1 MWTVVGEPSW
11 KGAGYLWNVDVFVP
25 SQGEVV
31 TNQVTD
37 PYSVALTTDSKQSV
51 IADLTDPE
59 LYPEEWNNSPDA
71 PATPAAETIYEL
83 HVRDFSIADETVPE
97 DLRGTYKAFTQ
108 SNSDGVKHLT
118 ELSDAGMTTVHLL
131 PTFDIAS
138 SSIPESR
145 ENQLVPE
152 IGGGDPSSEN
162 QQVAVAA
169 VQDEDG
175 FNWGYDP
182 YHWSTPEG
190 SYATNGHQDGA
201 ARTREY
207 RDMVSAL
214 HGMGLRVVTDQVFNH
229 TSASGQADEAVLDR
243 IVPGYYHRL
252 DAKGAIE
259 TSTCCQNIATE
270 NVMAG
275 KMMVD
280 SVELWATQYGVDGF
294 RFDLMGHHS
303 LQNMVDIREM
313 LDGLTLE
320 KDGVNGKEIYL
331 YGEGWDFGEVQ
342 GDGLFTQA
350 TQANIG
356 GTGIGAFNDRLRDAV
371 RGGGP
376 FDSDQRT
383 YQGFGSGLYT
393 DPNEVAAET
402 VPEDEQLA
410 SLLHQ
415 TDLVRIG
422 LAGNVKGVQIPAG
435 DGEFVNSEE
444 IDYNGVPAAYT
455 LDPQENVNYVDAHDN
470 ETLFD
475 NLVWK
480 LPTRRHDGYADPH
493 EHAESGHRNAGA
505 ITLVLARRNG
515 HAALE
520 VSGPRFIQ
528 LRRSLQRDR
537 LDDADQRV
545 RERPP
550 DEGRER
556 REVAAHDATPKE
568 RIEGACA

>member
-1 MWTVVGEPSW
+1 
-11 KGAGYLWNVDVFVP
+11 
-25 SQGEVV
+25 
-31 TNQVTD
+31 
-37 PYSVALTTDSKQSV
+37 
-51 IADLTDPE
+51 
-59 LYPEEWNNSPDA
+59 
-71 PATPAAETIYEL
+71 
-83 HVRDFSIADETVPE
+83 
-97 DLRGTYKAFTQ
+97 
-108 SNSDGVKHLT
+108 
-118 ELSDAGMTTVHLL
+118 
-131 PTFDIAS
+131 
-138 SSIPESR
+138 
-145 ENQLVPE
+145 
-152 IGGGDPSSEN
+152 
-162 QQVAVAA
+162 
-169 VQDEDG
+169 
-175 FNWGYDP
+175 
-182 YHWSTPEG
+182 
-190 SYATNGHQDGA
+190 
-201 ARTREY
+201 
-207 RDMVSAL
+207 
-214 HGMGLRVVTDQVFNH
+214 GLRVVTDQVFNH
-229 TSASGQADEAVLDR
+229 TSASGQDDEAVLDR

-294 RFDLMGHHS
+294 RFDLMGHHT

-331 YGEGWDFGEVQ
+331 YGEGWDFGEVE
-342 GDGLFTQA
+342 GDALFKQA

-393 DPNEVAAET
+393 DPNEVAQADLTE
-402 VPEDEQLA
+402 EEQLE

-435 DGEFVNSEE
+435 DGGFVNSEE
-444 IDYNGVPAAYT
+444 IDYNGVPAAYA

-480 LPTRRHDGYADPH
+480 LPTDATMDTQIRMNTLSLATATLGQSPSFWHAGTDMLRSKSLDRDSYNSGDHFNAIDWTMQTNGYANGLPMKGVNGEKWPLMTPLLENASKVPAPEDIEEANEMSLDLLKVRSSSPLFSLG
-493 EHAESGHRNAGA
+493 SGELVKERVSFTNGGAGA
-505 ITLVLARRNG
+505 TPGLLVMQ
-515 HAALE
+515 
-520 VSGPRFIQ
+520 I
-528 LRRSLQRDR
+528 
-537 LDDADQRV
+537 DDA
-545 RERPP
+545 
-550 DEGRER
+550 
-556 REVAAHDATPKE
+556 A
-568 RIEGACA
+568 